1 MMQPRTNLLLAVV
14 ALALLEA
21 CAGTQPVPEQEPVS
35 ANQPPVADVTDPF
48 GDPGS
53 AQTNGG
59 EDPFA
64 AADSGPSPELA
75 GDSEDERR
83 QAIIDSIDA
92 ARSGDLDQARVNFQQ
107 LVDDPAYGGYALYN
121 LGVIAAAQNQEEQA
135 ADYFEEALR
144 AQPDL
149 GDALAALVRPLLRTG
164 QAGQARSRVQ
174 QQLSASS
181 NAAPIEAVELLVM
194 VAEERWNDVI
204 EGGRRVLLRQPENLD
219 AHYAMA
225 MAYIGQGRVEL
236 GRYILNQGLVR
247 DPNRSDLAFGLAQI
261 ELAAGNSQIAQSLLQ
276 QLVRV
281 NPLHVEAWNNLG
293 ILFLR
298 ARNFAGAVTALETAT
313 RHAAEYREAWMNL
326 GSARKGVG
334 DADGAI
340 SAFERAIALDERYAE
355 PWFNLGVMMLDTE
368 IDGMTRLLRME
379 TALRYFGEF
388 RNRAGAIAPDH
399 VVNEYIAEANG
410 IIEIET
416 GLNEEPPDEGGGD
429 DGFGDDGFG
438 DEGGGDGFGDDG
450 FGDEGGGDGFGDDG
464 FGDEGGGD
472 GFGDDGFGN
481 EGADDGFGDEGFGDE
496 GFGDEGGTGSEDGES
511 EDEESEED
519 DWADDGGTDDF
530 GDETPVE
537 EPTDDGGSDDWEDEW

>member
-1 MMQPRTNLLLAVV
+1 MMQTRTSPVIVV
-14 ALALLEA
+14 IALALLQA
-21 CAGTQPVPEQEPVS
+21 CAGTQTVPDQT
-35 ANQPPVADVTDPF
+35 PVAETATPVAQATDPF
-48 GDPGS
+48 SDPFATPAAGGD
-53 AQTNGG
+53 
-59 EDPFA
+59 DPFA
-64 AADSGPSPELA
+64 AAGPDPTPQSA

-92 ARSGDLDQARVNFQQ
+92 AREGDLDQARVNFQQ
-107 LVDDPAYGGYALYN
+107 LVDDPDYGGYALYN

-149 GDALAALVRPLLRTG
+149 GDALAAIVRPMLRNG
-164 QAGQARSRVQ
+164 QVGQARSRVQ

-194 VAEERWNDVI
+194 AAEQRWNDVI

-225 MAYIGQGRVEL
+225 MAYIGQGRIEL
-236 GRYILNQGLVR
+236 GRYILNQGLAR

-261 ELAAGNSQIAQSLLQ
+261 ELAAGNNQIAQSLLQ

-293 ILFLR
+293 ILYLG
-298 ARNFAGAVTALETAT
+298 ARNFAGAVEALETAT
-313 RHAAEYREAWMNL
+313 RHAAEYKEAWMNL

-340 SAFERAIALDERYAE
+340 SAFERAIALDDRYAE

-368 IDGMTRLLRME
+368 IDGMTRLQRME

-416 GLNEEPPDEGGGD
+416 GLNEEPVDDGGDDGFGDDGGD

-438 DEGGGDGFGDDG
+438 DEPDSASGDTEEEEEESDDWGDDG
-450 FGDEGGGDGFGDDG
+450 S
-464 FGDEGGGD
+464 
-472 GFGDDGFGN
+472 
-481 EGADDGFGDEGFGDE
+481 ADV
-496 GFGDEGGTGSEDGES
+496 
-511 EDEESEED
+511 EDE
-519 DWADDGGTDDF
+519 A
-530 GDETPVE
+530 PAE
-537 EPTDDGGSDDWEDEW
+537 EPTDDGGSDDWDDEW

>member
-1 MMQPRTNLLLAVV
+1 MMPKRTDLLAAVV
-14 ALALLEA
+14 AAALLQA
-21 CAGTQPVPEQEPVS
+21 CAGTQAMPES
-35 ANQPPVADVTDPF
+35 SPVAETQSPATAVSDPF
-48 GDPGS
+48 GDPVNMPTG
-53 AQTNGG
+53 GG
-59 EDPFA
+59 EDPFNSA
-64 AADSGPSPELA
+64 SSSPSPELA

-83 QAIIDSIDA
+83 QAIIDSIEA

-107 LVDDPAYGGYALYN
+107 LVDDPAYGGFALYN

-149 GDALAALVRPLLRTG
+149 GDALAALVRPLIRAG
-164 QAGQARSRVQ
+164 QAGQARNRVQ

-194 VAEERWNDVI
+194 VSEQRWDDVI
-204 EGGRRVLLRQPENLD
+204 AGGRRVLLRQPENLD

-225 MAYIGQGRVEL
+225 LAYIGQGRVEL

-261 ELAAGNSQIAQSLLQ
+261 ELVAGNNQIAQSLLQ

-293 ILFLR
+293 ILYLG
-298 ARNFAGAVTALETAT
+298 ARNFAGAVVALETAT
-313 RHAAEYREAWMNL
+313 RHAAEYQEAWMNL

-340 SAFERAIALDERYAE
+340 SAFERAIALDDRYAE

-368 IDGMTRLLRME
+368 VDGMVRLLRME

-416 GLNEEPPDEGGGD
+416 GLNEEPAVDDRGGDEGGDGFGDGGFGDEGGGGGGD
-429 DGFGDDGFG
+429 EFGDDGFGEEGGGNDGFGDDGFG
-438 DEGGGDGFGDDG
+438 EEGSDDSDSGDGFGDDG
-450 FGDEGGGDGFGDDG
+450 FGEDDG
-464 FGDEGGGD
+464 
-472 GFGDDGFGN
+472 
-481 EGADDGFGDEGFGDE
+481 A
-496 GFGDEGGTGSEDGES
+496 GSSDGES
-511 EDEESEED
+511 EDQGAGED
-519 DWADDGGTDDF
+519 DWEDDGGTEEV
-530 GDETPVE
+530 DEEAPAE
-537 EPTDDGGSDDWEDEW
+537 EPDEDGGSDDWEDEW

>member
-1 MMQPRTNLLLAVV
+1 MMQIRTDLLIAVV

-21 CAGTQPVPEQEPVS
+21 CAGTQPVPDQPAVP
-35 ANQPPVADVTDPF
+35 ATQPPVAEVSDPF
-48 GDPGS
+48 SEPVT
-53 AQTNGG
+53 AQTGDA

-64 AADSGPSPELA
+64 PADAGPAPEPA

-83 QAIIDSIDA
+83 QAIIDSVEA

-107 LVDDPAYGGYALYN
+107 LVDDPSYGGYALYN

-164 QAGQARSRVQ
+164 QVGQARSRVQ

-293 ILFLR
+293 ILYLR

-340 SAFERAIALDERYAE
+340 SAFERAIALDDRYAE

-368 IDGMTRLLRME
+368 IDGMTRLQRME

-416 GLNEEPPDEGGGD
+416 GLNEEPAEEGGGDGFGDDGFGDEGGD

-450 FGDEGGGDGFGDDG
+450 FGDEGGSDGFGDDG
-464 FGDEGGGD
+464 FGDEGDTGS
-472 GFGDDGFGN
+472 DDGG
-481 EGADDGFGDEGFGDE
+481 
-496 GFGDEGGTGSEDGES
+496 S

-519 DWADDGGTDDF
+519 DWGDDGGTEDF
-530 GDETPVE
+530 GDEAPEE
-537 EPTDDGGSDDWEDEW
+537 EPAEDGGSDDWDDEW

>member
-429 DGFGDDGFG
+429 DGFGD
-438 DEGGGDGFGDDG
+438 EGGDDGFGDDG
-450 FGDEGGGDGFGDDG
+450 D
-464 FGDEGGGD
+464 D

-481 EGADDGFGDEGFGDE
+481 EGGDDGFGDEGGDDGFGDEGFGDE

-519 DWADDGGTDDF
+519 DWGDDGGTDDF
-530 GDETPVE
+530 GDEAPVE